1 MLGMEA
7 VAVALRQRLVN
18 RGALLGGVA
27 VCAAVLVAG
36 CGGNGTGGSAGPATI
51 PSISSSGSVSAVSTG
66 SSVAQPSATAGTPGT
81 TNPGSPSAAPAGPT
95 TCHSAD
101 LTVGLAGG
109 GGAAGTVYRSL
120 QFTNKGA
127 QPCTLQGF
135 PGVSYTAGDDGHQV
149 GSPAI
154 REGDQGGTVTLN
166 PGQVASAAVGFAQV
180 DNFDPAECQKTL
192 VRGIRVYPP
201 GETNALF
208 VPMSDQYGC
217 AGNVSQYGA
226 QLKVKP
232 VQPGPGA

>member
-7 VAVALRQRLVN
+7 VAVALRQRLVS

-36 CGGNGTGGSAGPATI
+36 CGNSGTSGNAGPATI
-51 PSISSSGSVSAVSTG
+51 PSISSSSSVSAVSSG
-66 SSVAQPSATAGTPGT
+66 SSVAQPSATAGTT
-81 TNPGSPSAAPAGPT
+81 APGSTGGAPTGPT
-95 TCHSAD
+95 TCRSAD
-101 LTVGLAGG
+101 LGVGLAGG

-154 REGDQGGTVTLN
+154 RDGDQGGTVTLN

-180 DNFDPAECQKTL
+180 DNFDPAECQKTQ

-217 AGNVSQYGA
+217 AGDVSKYGA
-226 QLKVKP
+226 QLKVKA
-232 VQPGPGA
+232 VQAGPGA